1 MGLTMKTAAPPTSG
15 IGVLMNAELFRDLV
29 PGVHTLG
36 GQGNTLAIETH
47 EGVVIVDAGPGGQVS
62 QQMIA
67 RLRTLTQTR
76 VHAIVYSHGHAGYNA
91 GVQVWIAHALARGE
105 APPLRI
111 AHRNVARRYQRYV
124 ETAGLQAWLNSRQ
137 FRRPFKAASAQDFPM
152 PQVLFED
159 SLRLALGDRVV
170 ELVAAPSETDDT
182 VAVWLPQ
189 ERFLYGSAAMIRSI
203 PNIGTP
209 LRTLRDPMR
218 WVETLERLHALGPT
232 MVLPEFGS
240 PITNGADI
248 EAAFWVPIR
257 ALRWLRA
264 EVVRRMNAGQSERE
278 ILAGMHYPPALFG
291 HRFMRAIYGSPGY
304 IVRDIWRSESGWW
317 DRNPTQLHPAR
328 PADAAAAIV
337 AALGDTG
344 AVLAHAQRLG
354 DEGRTQL
361 ALHVVDLVATASD
374 DPVAQAARELK
385 AKLCE
390 ARALQCS
397 SVVSRQILRSC
408 AEDLRGL
415 PVGSTR
421 DDDSPINFSWDGNN
435 NPAPPSGIGVSR
447 LGPVIS
453 A

>member
-1 MGLTMKTAAPPTSG
+1 MTMTAITPSASG
-15 IGVLMNAELFRDLV
+15 ISVLMNAGLFRDLV

-36 GQGNTLAIETH
+36 GQGNTLAIETGD
-47 EGVVIVDAGPGGQVS
+47 GVVIVDAGPGGKVS
-62 QQMIA
+62 QQMITH
-67 RLRTLTQTR
+67 LRTLTQAR

-91 GVQVWIAHALARGE
+91 GVPVWIEHALARGE
-105 APPLRI
+105 TPPLRI

-152 PQVLFED
+152 PQVLFVD
-159 SLRLALGDRVV
+159 NLSLALGDRTI
-170 ELVAAPSETDDT
+170 ELIAAPSETDDT

-218 WVETLERLHALGPT
+218 WAATLERLHALGPS

-240 PITNGADI
+240 PITGVADI
-248 EAAFWVPIR
+248 EDAFRVPIR
-257 ALRWLRA
+257 ALHWLRS
-264 EVVRRMNAGQSERE
+264 EVVRRMNEGQSERE

-291 HRFMRAIYGSPGY
+291 HRFMRAIYGSPDY

-337 AALGDTG
+337 AAIGDTV
-344 AVLAHAQRLG
+344 AVLAHARRLG
-354 DEGRTQL
+354 DEGQTQL
-361 ALHVVDLVATASD
+361 ALHVVDLVATTSD
-374 DPVAQAARELK
+374 EPVAIAARELK
-385 AKLCE
+385 AVLCE
-390 ARALQCS
+390 ARSMQCS
-397 SVVSRQILRSC
+397 SVVSRQLLRSC
-408 AEDLRGL
+408 AEELRGV

-421 DDDSPINFSWDGNN
+421 DNDPPMDFSWDGND
-435 NPAPPSGIGVSR
+435 NPAPPPDIGAERHRPTNST
-447 LGPVIS
+447 
-453 A
+453 